1 MAYSVLI
8 LDDDADFN
16 SLLTDIFEQAD
27 YVVTS
32 MEDPV
37 EAVGVFADNHYDI
50 VVTDYK
56 MPEMT
61 GAEFMVEIKKL
72 KPEVPVVMVS
82 GFLENDTIRDLISD
96 GVGGVFLKPLN
107 IFSLLERT
115 AELIDEA
122 QKLQPNLEGDSAE
135 EEIQEPGSA
144 QGQLGF
150 SFRSFPCKSS
160 GSTDFAERL
169 HSLRNFKSAISL
181 IGGPGTHYRT
191 ICEDIRGFYENGK
204 EQFIYLTP
212 GSFDAQEALALVT
225 QAQQEGFERVTC
237 VLLELENMNDAQ
249 RKLAVQL
256 VKCEGDFESIETA
269 LRAIFC
275 VSGDLDTLY
284 DEGIIDENLYIL
296 MGTAEIQVPS
306 LSECA
311 ADVPFMAQQIVAEL
325 TTERGLST
333 VPRFDKGGRDFLK
346 SHPWPRNHD
355 ELYTALRKLMEL
367 GASDII
373 SNVSLQSTVR
383 SMVVASPRSRFMT
396 RLSSV
401 RVDYVRA
408 VSVFMGGDRSR
419 VATFFGAEVADI
431 EAILK

>member
-1 MAYSVLI
+1 MAYKVLI

-37 EAVGVFADNHYDI
+37 EAVGVFAENHYDI

-61 GAEFMVEIKKL
+61 GAEFMVEIKKM

-122 QKLQPNLEGDSAE
+122 QKTQLTNYSDCSEDEVKEVDS
-135 EEIQEPGSA
+135 GL
-144 QGQLGF
+144 GQLGF
-150 SFRSFPCKSS
+150 GFRSFPCKAHESS
-160 GSTDFAERL
+160 DFAARL

-181 IGGPGTHYRT
+181 IGAPGTHYRT
-191 ICEDIRGFYENGK
+191 ICEDIRGFYESDK

-212 GSFDAQEALALVT
+212 GSFDAQEALALVV
-225 QAQQEGFERVTC
+225 QAQEDGFQRVTC
-237 VLLELENMNDAQ
+237 VLLELEEMSESQ

-256 VKCEGDFESIETA
+256 VKCEGEFESIETP

-284 DEGIIDENLYIL
+284 DEGVIDENLYIL
-296 MGTAEIQVPS
+296 MGTAEVQVPS
-306 LSECA
+306 LSECS

-333 VPRFDKGGRDFLK
+333 VPRFDKAGRDFLK
-346 SHPWPRNHD
+346 SHTWPRNHD
-355 ELYTALRKLMEL
+355 ELYAALRKLMEA
-367 GASDII
+367 GAPDVLS
-373 SNVSLQSTVR
+373 SVALQSAVR
-383 SMVVASPRSRFMT
+383 SQVAASPHSRFVT

-408 VSVFMGGDRSR
+408 VAVLFGGENSK
-419 VATFFGAEVADI
+419 VASFFGAEVADI

>member
-1 MAYSVLI
+1 VLI

-16 SLLTDIFEQAD
+16 SLLTDIFEQAN

-82 GFLENDTIRDLISD
+82 GFLENDTIRELISD

-122 QKLQPNLEGDSAE
+122 QKLQPSQGGESIE
-135 EEIQEPGSA
+135 EEVKESDA
-144 QGQLGF
+144 VHGQIGF
-150 SFRSFPCKSS
+150 SFRSFPCKSPVS
-160 GSTDFAERL
+160 AGFAERL
-169 HSLRNFKSAISL
+169 YSLRNFKCAISL
-181 IGGPGTHYRT
+181 IGVPGTHYRT
-191 ICEDIRGFYENGK
+191 ICEDVRGFYESDK

-212 GSFDAQEALALVT
+212 GSFDAQEALAQVM
-225 QAQQEGFERVTC
+225 QAQQDGLEQVTC
-237 VLLELENMNDAQ
+237 VLLELERMSDEQ

-256 VKCEGDFESIETA
+256 VKCEGEFESIQTA

-275 VSGDLDTLY
+275 VSGDLDSLY
-284 DEGIIDENLYIL
+284 DEGVIDENLYIL
-296 MGTAEIQVPS
+296 MGTAEVQVPS
-306 LSECA
+306 LADCS
-311 ADVPFMAQQIVAEL
+311 ADVPFIAQQIVAEL

-346 SHPWPRNHD
+346 TYSWPRNHD
-355 ELYTALRKLMEL
+355 ELYAALRKLME
-367 GASDII
+367 SEPPDII
-373 SNVSLQSTVR
+373 TNAALQSVVR
-383 SMVVASPRSRFMT
+383 SMVVASPHACFMT
-396 RLSSV
+396 RLSRV

-408 VSVFMGGDRSR
+408 VSVLLGGDNTR
-419 VATFFGAEVADI
+419 VATFFGTEVVEI
-431 EAILK
+431 EGILK

>member
-1 MAYSVLI
+1 MAYNVLI

-32 MEDPV
+32 MEDPI

-72 KPEVPVVMVS
+72 KPDVPVVMVS

-115 AELIDEA
+115 SELIDEA
-122 QKLQPNLEGDSAE
+122 QRMHSGSETDSVE
-135 EEIQEPGSA
+135 ESTDPEIN

-150 SFRSFPCKSS
+150 GFRSFPCKSPES
-160 GSTDFAERL
+160 SEFAERL
-169 HSLRNFKSAISL
+169 YSLRNFKSAISL
-181 IGGPGTHYRT
+181 IGGHGTHYRS
-191 ICEDIRGFYENGK
+191 ICEDIRGFYESDK

-212 GSFDAQEALALVT
+212 SSFDSQEALALVV
-225 QAQQEGFERVTC
+225 QAQQDGFERVTC
-237 VLLELENMNDAQ
+237 VLLELEAMSEEQ

-256 VKCEGDFESIETA
+256 VKCEGEFESIGTA

-275 VSGDLDTLY
+275 VSGDLDSLY
-284 DEGIIDENLYIL
+284 DEGLIDENLYIL
-296 MGTAEIQVPS
+296 MGTAEVQVPS
-306 LSECA
+306 LADCA

-333 VPRFDKGGRDFLK
+333 VARFDKGARDFLK
-346 SHPWPRNHD
+346 THSWPRNHG
-355 ELYTALRKLMEL
+355 ELYSALRKLMEP
-367 GASDII
+367 GTPDII
-373 SNVSLQSTVR
+373 SSSTLQSAVR
-383 SMVVASPRSRFMT
+383 SMTAASPHIRFVT

-401 RVDYVRA
+401 RVDYIRA
-408 VSVFMGGDRSR
+408 VAILMGGDSAR
-419 VATFFGAEVADI
+419 VASFFGSEVADI
-431 EAILK
+431 EGILK